1 MSETAIYVHWP
12 YCSAICPYCDFNVY
26 RARGADNAPL
36 IAAIGADLKA
46 HADRFGRREAVSLFF
61 GGGTP
66 SLLRGAEIQQL
77 IAAASSAFVLSR
89 DCEITLESNPEDA
102 HLFAEQ
108 AAAGINRFSIGAQA
122 FNDDALRALGRKHNS
137 DASLRAVESAA
148 ATGQRVSLDL
158 IYAREGQSVDA
169 WRSELA
175 QALEL
180 PIEHA
185 SLYQLTIEPGTAF
198 ARRVDRHQLVPPNDD
213 LSAELYEA
221 TQEVCDA
228 AGFPA
233 YEISN
238 HARSPA
244 ARSRHNE
251 VYWKSGDWIGVGP
264 GAHGRVSHNG
274 ERLAFEAQRRPADYI
289 DAVRESGFG
298 WIGEARLTPQEAAD
312 EVLLM
317 GMRIDGGVD
326 LARVE
331 ALRGAPLHGAR
342 RRADSSRG
350 SSACETADGEPP
362 REHLSF
368 TMTPLGLRMR
378 LQARSAALAPA

>member
-1 MSETAIYVHWP
+1 MSETGIYVHWP

-36 IAAIGADLKA
+36 IEAIAADLA
-46 HADRFGRREAVSLFF
+46 GHAQRFGRREIVSLFF

-66 SLLRGAEIQQL
+66 SLLRGAEIERL
-77 IAAASSAFVLSR
+77 IAAVRRDYDLSA

-102 HLFAEQ
+102 ALFAEQ

-122 FNDDALRALGRKHNS
+122 FDDDALRALGRKHDAN
-137 DASLRAVESAA
+137 ASLRAIEAAA

-158 IYAREGQSVDA
+158 IYAREGQGAEA
-169 WRSELA
+169 WRKELT
-175 QALEL
+175 QALAL
-180 PIEHA
+180 PIEHL

-198 ARRVDRHQLVPPNDD
+198 ARRVDRGQLVTPTDD
-213 LSAELYEA
+213 LSAELYEL

-238 HARSPA
+238 HANA
-244 ARSRHNE
+244 ITARSRHNAI
-251 VYWKSGDWIGVGP
+251 YWHSDDWIGVGP
-264 GAHGRVSHNG
+264 GAHGRVSHDG
-274 ERLAFEAQRRPADYI
+274 ARVALEAQRRPADYI
-289 DAVRESGFG
+289 DAVRERGVG
-298 WIGEARLTPQEAAD
+298 WISEANLTAQETAD

-317 GMRIDGGVD
+317 GLRIEEGVE

-331 ALRGAPLHGAR
+331 ALQGAPINHQALGWLTEQ
-342 RRADSSRG
+342 G
-350 SSACETADGEPP
+350 LVT
-362 REHLSF
+362 RENGRIRLTRSGRLLSN
-368 TMTPLGLRMR
+368 RIV
-378 LQARSAALAPA
+378 AELAS

>member
-1 MSETAIYVHWP
+1 MSETGIYVHWP

-26 RARGADNAPL
+26 RARSAHNAPL
-36 IAAIGADLKA
+36 LAAIATNLEE
-46 HADRFGRREAVSLFF
+46 HAKRFGKRDAVSLFF

-66 SLLRGAEIQQL
+66 SLLRGAEIEQI
-77 IAAASSAFVLSR
+77 IAAARRTVGLAA
-89 DCEITLESNPEDA
+89 DCEITIESNPEDA
-102 HLFAEQ
+102 LLFAEQ

-122 FNDDALRALGRKHNS
+122 FDDDALHALGRKH
-137 DASLRAVESAA
+137 DAAASLAAVEAAA

-158 IYAREGQSVDA
+158 IYAREGQSVAA
-169 WRSELA
+169 WREELTR
-175 QALEL
+175 ALAL

-198 ARRVDRHQLVPPNDD
+198 ARRVDRHQLTPPIDD
-213 LSAELYEA
+213 LAADLYEA

-244 ARSRHNE
+244 ARSRHNAL
-251 VYWKSGDWIGVGP
+251 YWNSADWIGVGP
-264 GAHGRVSHNG
+264 GAHGRVTYG
-274 ERLAFEAQRRPADYI
+274 GARIAMEAQRRPADYI
-289 DAVRESGFG
+289 DAVNERGVG
-298 WIGEARLTPQEAAD
+298 WITESRLTPLEAAD

-317 GMRIDGGVD
+317 GLRIEEGVD

-331 ALRGAPLHGAR
+331 ALRGAPLNRQALGWLIEQGLVTQDNGR
-342 RRADSSRG
+342 IRLTRSGRL
-350 SSACETADGEPP
+350 
-362 REHLSF
+362 LSNKIVAE
-368 TMTPLGLRMR
+368 L
-378 LQARSAALAPA
+378 AA